1 MIIRLLAFLLLIN
14 SSHAAEFSQSHVLG
28 FSEDGQYF
36 AWEEYGYQ
44 DGSGTPYLTLHV
56 LDVANDSFAKGFPK
70 RLKAG
75 EEEAI
80 ALEREAQKNKSVT
93 ISVFYQQYMERLRSD
108 FRTQHANA
116 LSTYGPFL
124 TAPASAQ
131 NSPFER
137 SAETNFMAFNIFGFN
152 PVLRAGKDAQGFELR
167 LEEFAL
173 AAPHCKEF
181 NPDSKGFSIGWMD
194 TKTNRVDL
202 IANDT
207 RIPKSR
213 GCPKRYALEAA
224 HIHINRDDTASLAV
238 LVRYTTLGFEGDDG
252 RLLAVTARL
261 PIR

>member
-1 MIIRLLAFLLLIN
+1 MIIRLLAFLFLVT
-14 SSHAAEFSQSHVLG
+14 SAHAAEFSQSHVLG
-28 FSEDGQYF
+28 FSEDGKYF

-56 LDVANDSFAKGFPK
+56 LDVAKDSFAKGFPK

-80 ALEREAQKNKSVT
+80 ALEREAQQNKAVS
-93 ISVFYQQYMERLRSD
+93 ISVFYQNFMEKLRAN
-108 FRTQHANA
+108 FRQQHAEA
-116 LSTYGPFL
+116 LRAYGPFL
-124 TAPASAQ
+124 KAPASAQ

-137 SAETNFMAFNIFGFN
+137 NADTNFMAFNIFAFN

-167 LEEFAL
+167 LEGFPL
-173 AAPHCKEF
+173 SAPHCQQF
-181 NPDSKGFSIGWMD
+181 NPDSKGFSIGWLD
-194 TKTNRVDL
+194 TKSGRAEL

-213 GCPKRYALEAA
+213 NCPKRYGLEAA

-238 LVRYTTLGFEGDDG
+238 LVRYTTPGFEGDDG